1 MKKFLFTLSIAGL
14 LAPTAAFAYGE
25 GSTIPYESRVMHLL
39 TNEVRTDV
47 HTAID
52 ACGKNCHEGKHCY
65 ERSYK
70 ALYWDNNLYKAATFH
85 ANMLA
90 TLTPPKWGCIQHPSP
105 CQLVDNFA
113 SLFPDKCDGNPIP
126 DDGRSPI
133 QLQVLLDQQ
142 NR

>member
-1 MKKFLFTLSIAGL
+1 
-14 LAPTAAFAYGE
+14 
-25 GSTIPYESRVMHLL
+25 MHLL

-52 ACGKNCHEGKHCY
+52 ACGKSCHEGKHCY

-113 SLFPDKCDGNPIP
+113 SLFPDKCDANPIP

-133 QLQVLLDQQ
+133 QLQVFLDQQ